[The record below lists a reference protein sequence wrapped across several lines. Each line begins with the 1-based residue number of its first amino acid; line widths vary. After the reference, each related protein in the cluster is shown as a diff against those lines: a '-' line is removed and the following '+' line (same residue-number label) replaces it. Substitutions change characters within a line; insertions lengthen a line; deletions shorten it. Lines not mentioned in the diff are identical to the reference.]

1 MGQLMN
7 NMEETPHLTQKI
19 PNKTIE
25 LIDNKNHTNVSE
37 EINSKIENDNNDINN
52 INESKDHN
60 NNILNKKLYEED
72 LTKNKIEEE
81 KNSQIK
87 KPKLSKLNSYHSSD
101 NLTKMENKEI
111 DEKKEEMEN
120 LKHDV
125 MNDGNFSDHEIKNQI
140 PILTEYQIKNDSSD
154 EEKEK
159 TVPRIYDINFDIK
172 KVFKIKPIHEEYNDE
187 ELKQLSSNNHK
198 LEKNDFELHFY
209 RNSESIRSTYI
220 AKLITKKVWIP
231 EIKSKTHNSLIIFDW
246 DDTLLCTT
254 FLTPKGYFDE
264 NIQLNDKDKQKVQKL
279 EISVLNLLEI
289 SVSKGDVYIIT
300 NAGPGWV
307 EFSAEKFYPNL
318 RKVLKKIKIIS
329 ARGVYEKEYP
339 NNSRQWKIQTFLNLQ
354 KDLNTH
360 LVTNIICCGDSV
372 FEMEAGKILASKF
385 QQAYIKTIKFRES
398 PKPEELNKQ
407 LRLVVDQFNGIYS
420 AVKNLTIRVEKKKK

>member
-7 NMEETPHLTQKI
+7 NMEQIAHFTENFSEK
-19 PNKTIE
+19 NIE
-25 LIDNKNHTNVSE
+25 LFNKPNQINLPE
-37 EINSKIENDNNDINN
+37 EKNGKIENKENN
-52 INESKDHN
+52 IDDKNELKEEN
-60 NNILNKKLYEED
+60 NKNLNKKLYEED
-72 LTKNKIEEE
+72 ITKNNIEEE
-81 KNSQIK
+81 NNPQIK
-87 KPKLSKLNSYHSSD
+87 KSKISKLNSYHSSE
-101 NLTKMENKEI
+101 NLTKMDNKEI
-111 DEKKEEMEN
+111 DEKKEEME
-120 LKHDV
+120 KIK
-125 MNDGNFSDHEIKNQI
+125 NDIINEGNFSDQEIKTQNQI
-140 PILTEYQIKNDSSD
+140 LKEYQIKNESSD

-159 TVPRIYDINFDIK
+159 AIPRIKDINFDIK
-172 KVFKIKPIHEEYNDE
+172 KVFKMKPIHEEYNDE
-187 ELKQLSSNNHK
+187 ELKKITSNNNNQ
-198 LEKNDFELHFY
+198 EKNDYELQF
-209 RNSESIRSTYI
+209 RTSDMIRSSYI
-220 AKLITKKVWIP
+220 ATLILKKVWIP
-231 EIKSKTHNSLIIFDW
+231 TSKTKTHNSLIIFDW

-264 NIQLNDKDKQKVQKL
+264 DIQLNDKDKEKVQKL

-289 SVSKGDVYIIT
+289 SVAKGDVYIIT

-329 ARGVYEKEYP
+329 ARGFYEKEYP
-339 NNSRQWKIQTFLNLQ
+339 NNSREWKIQTFLNLQ
-354 KDLNTH
+354 KDLNTQ

-385 QQAYIKTIKFRES
+385 KQAYIKTIKFRES

-407 LRLVVDQFNGIYS
+407 LRLVIDQFNGIYS

>member
-159 TVPRIYDINFDIK
+159 KVPRIYDINFDIK
-172 KVFKIKPIHEEYNDE
+172 KVFKMKPIHEEYNEE
-187 ELKQLSSNNHK
+187 ELKKLSSNHK
-198 LEKNDFELHFY
+198 NIEKNDYELQFY

-220 AKLITKKVWIP
+220 AKLIYKKVWVP
-231 EIKSKTHNSLIIFDW
+231 ESKTKTHNSLIIFDW

-318 RKVLKKIKIIS
+318 RQVLKKIKIIS

-407 LRLVVDQFNGIYS
+407 LRLVIDQFNGIYS